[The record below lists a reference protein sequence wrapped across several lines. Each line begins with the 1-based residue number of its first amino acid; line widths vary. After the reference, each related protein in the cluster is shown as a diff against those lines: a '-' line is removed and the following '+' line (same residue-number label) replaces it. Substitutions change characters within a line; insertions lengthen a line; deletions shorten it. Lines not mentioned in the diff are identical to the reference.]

1 MCAWRAL
8 SLVPL
13 LGGRRLGEDSRSS
26 GQLCVDWLAMCQ
38 VLDTPLPRHAFCA
51 FRFAGQWSAWLL
63 SASKGAG
70 LSFRKGQLSPG
81 PGGGG
86 SIKAARCYSNPGLCE
101 NFGENRQLSPAQRL
115 SVCLW
120 SLVPVC
126 LHGEGCE
133 AEVPP
138 CPVLS
143 HGHPP
148 GSSPQF
154 SAPPIPASL

>member
-1 MCAWRAL
+1 MA
-8 SLVPL
+8 
-13 LGGRRLGEDSRSS
+13 SS
-26 GQLCVDWLAMCQ
+26 VRTGWPHARCL
-38 VLDTPLPRHAFCA
+38 TPPFFRHAFRA
-51 FRFAGQWSAWLL
+51 FRLAGQRSAWLL

-86 SIKAARCYSNPGLCE
+86 SIKAARCCSNPGLCE
-101 NFGENRQLSPAQRL
+101 NFGENSPGEATDGRRGGSYPQP
-115 SVCLW
+115 SVCLSVRPC

-126 LHGEGCE
+126 PAGEGCEGCE

-148 GSSPQF
+148 GSSPQL
-154 SAPPIPASL
+154 SALRDPSLTLRNL